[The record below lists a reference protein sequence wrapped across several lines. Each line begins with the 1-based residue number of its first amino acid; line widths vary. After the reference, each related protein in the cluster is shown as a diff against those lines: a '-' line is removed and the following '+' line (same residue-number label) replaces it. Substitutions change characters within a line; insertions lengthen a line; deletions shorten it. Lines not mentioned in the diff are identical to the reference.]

1 MSLHLFCRVTI
12 ASLPDTVHKELNIS
26 TMDWFYIAAGC
37 VGITQLVLDCWT
49 WIQTFKILGFLA
61 FLRYVILPADC
72 DLTLFLFKHFGKPVE
87 SLEGRVIWITG
98 ASSGIGK
105 ALAIRLA
112 KAKVRVVLSARS
124 VENLNEVKQKCIE
137 AGGLEEKDVLVLP
150 LDMVQYDQHQSAFDK
165 VIEHFGE
172 LDILVC
178 NAGRSQRG
186 RWEMIDLEVD
196 RELFELNVFS
206 LIALSRRVVKY
217 FLQKGKGHVVVT
229 SSTAGKLGAPMSG
242 SYTASKH
249 ALQGYFDCLRVEKA
263 GCGLDITMF
272 CPGPVDSNL
281 LKVCFTE
288 EKGKELGQERKG
300 KRMSAER
307 CADLFAISIA
317 NKLLEVWVADQPVL
331 TMYYLN
337 QFIPSL
343 MKCALQVLPLKA
355 IMKLRD
361 GRDDAAQLT
370 GAEGKKEC

>member
-1 MSLHLFCRVTI
+1 
-12 ASLPDTVHKELNIS
+12 
-26 TMDWFYIAAGC
+26 MDWFCIAVAC
-37 VGITQLVLDCWT
+37 VGIAQALLDCWT
-49 WIQTFKILGFLA
+49 YVLTLKVLGVLA
-61 FLRYVILPADC
+61 FIRFVLLPADC
-72 DLTLFLFKHFGKPVE
+72 DLTLFLFKRFGAPVE
-87 SLEGRVIWITG
+87 SLEGRVVWITG

-112 KAKVRVVLSARS
+112 RARVRVAISARS
-124 VENLNEVKQKCIE
+124 VEKLNEVKQKCIE
-137 AGGLEEKDVLVLP
+137 AGGLEDKDVLILP
-150 LDMVQYDQHQSAFDK
+150 FDMVQYDQHQSAFDK

-186 RWEMIDLEVD
+186 RWEMIDLGVD
-196 RELFELNVFS
+196 RDLFELNVFS

-217 FLQKGKGHVVVT
+217 FLEKGKGHLAVT
-229 SSTAGKLGAPMSG
+229 SSTAGKLGAPMSA

-281 LKVCFTE
+281 LNVCFTE
-288 EKGKELGQERKG
+288 ERGKELGQERKG
-300 KRMSAER
+300 RRMSAER
-307 CADLFAISIA
+307 CADLFAVSIA
-317 NKLLEVWVADQPVL
+317 NKLSEVWVADQPVL

-337 QFIPSL
+337 QFVPSL

-361 GRDDAAQLT
+361 GRDDATRLT
-370 GAEGKKEC
+370 GAEGKKES